1 MQRGMRPSD
10 KRSRATERL
19 AGAHGDSIKLAKSHL
34 DRAQAQVGELEVLLQ
49 GMSAAPAAKQ
59 GLTSKTTVET
69 TAPAPAPAPAR
80 KGQLF
85 VRLNQAAETVAEADG
100 SKKRV
105 GATKTLEASSAD
117 LVASV
122 KRQLQGTCAA
132 QRLLFAGRELPDH
145 ATLAECGVSL
155 ESTLDALP
163 RCVGGGGGQTKLSKT
178 GAGAGAR
185 ADGGADAAGPAVGAA
200 PTLAARTTVAAVRV
214 DAHNRAL
221 TEENA
226 ALARENATLKERLA
240 AAATST
246 ASEARPDA
254 KPNDALRM
262 LRKQIAKNPTDFFA
276 SANVKQNGLLT
287 LEEWA
292 AVCAR
297 VLGHEEPELARELFG
312 QMDLDKDGTVSR
324 EEFVEMRNAIRLFVS
339 GANTQGLLVEMLVGA
354 VTAHL
359 ATTTPPHDTSV
370 ADNTSVADKT
380 LDALVSLKETELHEA
395 VAALSRAMREH
406 GEQMRR
412 EREKR
417 AKALTQ
423 LQLDEGEGKF
433 ANLPTAAYGTKDD
446 FHKGLE
452 VRRNGRDT

>member
-1 MQRGMRPSD
+1 M
-10 KRSRATERL
+10 T
-19 AGAHGDSIKLAKSHL
+19 
-34 DRAQAQVGELEVLLQ
+34 
-49 GMSAAPAAKQ
+49 
-59 GLTSKTTVET
+59 
-69 TAPAPAPAPAR
+69 
-80 KGQLF
+80 
-85 VRLNQAAETVAEADG
+85 
-100 SKKRV
+100 
-105 GATKTLEASSAD
+105 
-117 LVASV
+117 
-122 KRQLQGTCAA
+122 
-132 QRLLFAGRELPDH
+132 RE
-145 ATLAECGVSL
+145 C
-155 ESTLDALP
+155 TLDALP
-163 RCVGGGGGQTKLSKT
+163 RCRGAGGGQTKLSKT

-226 ALARENATLKERLA
+226 ALARENATLKERLAAAA

-354 VTAHL
+354 VTAHV
-359 ATTTPPHDTSV
+359 ATTTPPHD
-370 ADNTSVADKT
+370 TSVADKT

-452 VRRNGRDT
+452 VIGQAHPNTLEELIKECEMMRDSIDDFEAWNSGKNITNARKVV

>member
-34 DRAQAQVGELEVLLQ
+34 DRAQAQVGELQVLLQ

-69 TAPAPAPAPAR
+69 TAPAPAPAPPGGSLKEDEA
-80 KGQLF
+80 QLRRRIAADPQAF
-85 VRLNQAAETVAEADG
+85 FAQADTNQDG
-100 SKKRV
+100 S
-105 GATKTLEASSAD
+105 
-117 LVASV
+117 
-122 KRQLQGTCAA
+122 
-132 QRLLFAGRELPDH
+132 
-145 ATLAECGVSL
+145 
-155 ESTLDALP
+155 LD
-163 RCVGGGGGQTKLSKT
+163 R
-178 GAGAGAR
+178 
-185 ADGGADAAGPAVGAA
+185 D
-200 PTLAARTTVAAVRV
+200 
-214 DAHNRAL
+214 
-221 TEENA
+221 
-226 ALARENATLKERLA
+226 
-240 AAATST
+240 
-246 ASEARPDA
+246 
-254 KPNDALRM
+254 
-262 LRKQIAKNPTDFFA
+262 
-276 SANVKQNGLLT
+276 
-287 LEEWA
+287 EWA
-292 AVCAR
+292 QACES
-297 VLGHEEPELARELFG
+297 VLGHAAPDLAKALFD

>member
-1 MQRGMRPSD
+1 MQRGMGPSN
-10 KRSRATERL
+10 KRSRATKLE
-19 AGAHGDSIKLAKSHL
+19 LAKSHL
-34 DRAQAQVGELEVLLQ
+34 DRAQAQVGELEVLSQ

-69 TAPAPAPAPAR
+69 TAPAPAPAR
-80 KGQLF
+80 KGQIF
-85 VRLNQAAETVAEADG
+85 VRVNQAAETVAEADG